1 MKLLTRL
8 IIPFILVA
16 VVVVIVVFRVPA
28 VQDHL
33 LDREIARRAT
43 NIPSDLFV
51 DNALRATICGSGA
64 PMPSRYRAAACV
76 MVIAGGKFYV
86 VDTGNR
92 STNNLNLW
100 NIPAARVGA
109 VLLTHFHSDHI
120 GDLGEFNM
128 MTWAQGRSEP
138 LKVFGPKGVRQVVEG
153 FSMAYAFD
161 NTYRTDH
168 HGEDYLNPATGIMVA
183 QEINLEGDSAI
194 VYDDGALKITM
205 FQVNHAP
212 IHPAVGYRFDY
223 KGRSVVIS
231 GDTTQLDTTVKFSQD
246 ADVLIH
252 EALSRHIVKRM
263 EKQFKTTG
271 NGQLEKIMFDIQ
283 DYHTSP
289 VEAAEVAN
297 KANVKELI
305 LYHLVPAPP
314 NAIAEKIFMRG
325 VKDTR
330 PNGVTLG
337 HDGLTVILPL
347 DSGDVQLENIDDRY

>member
-1 MKLLTRL
+1 MKSLSRL
-8 IIPFILVA
+8 IIPLIVVA
-16 VVVVIVVFRVPA
+16 IVVVMVALQMPA
-28 VQDHL
+28 VQDHF
-33 LDREIARRAT
+33 LDREITKRST

-51 DNALRATICGSGA
+51 DDALRATICGSGA
-64 PMPSRYRAAACV
+64 PMPSRDRAAACV

-100 NIPAARVGA
+100 NIPAERIGA
-109 VLLTHFHSDHI
+109 VFLTHFHSDHI

-138 LKVFGPKGVRQVVEG
+138 LKVFGPKGVLQVVEG
-153 FSMAYAFD
+153 FSVAYAFD

-168 HGEDYLNPATGIMVA
+168 HGEEYLNPEIGVMVA
-183 QEINLEGDSAI
+183 QEISLESGSAV

-205 FQVNHAP
+205 FRVNHAP

-223 KGRSVVIS
+223 RGRSVVIS
-231 GDTTQLDTTVKFSQD
+231 GDTTQVDTTVKFSQD
-246 ADVLIH
+246 VDVLIH
-252 EALSRHIVKRM
+252 EALSRHIVSRM
-263 EKQFKTTG
+263 EQQFKTTG
-271 NGQLEKIMFDIQ
+271 NRQLEKIMFDIQ
-283 DYHTSP
+283 DYHASP

-314 NAIAEKIFMRG
+314 NAIAGKIFMRG
-325 VKDTR
+325 VKEIR

-337 HDGLTVILPL
+337 YDGLTVVLPL
-347 DSGDVQLENIDDRY
+347 DSDDIRLENIDDRY